1 MANEFNRNLRL
12 GAFVLAGTAFLIAM
26 LYLIGAKR
34 SLFSDTFKISAEFY
48 NVNGLMSGNN
58 VRFSG
63 INVGTVESVEIASDS
78 SVMVVMLI
86 EDKVK
91 SYIKKNAIATVG
103 TDGLMGNKLININA
117 AKDGSTAGN
126 IEDGDKLATM
136 RPIETDEMIRTLS
149 TTNDNIKNI
158 TTDLKIIAHKINSRN
173 TLWSILMDTVVA
185 DNVKQAIV
193 NIKMAGS
200 NAAVV
205 IGDLRNLTYDIKNG
219 KGLIG
224 TLITD
229 TSLTTRLDHTMVKL
243 NMAGDNL
250 AIMTGDLSNVSKN
263 LNTNQGTLGMLIMDT
278 MFVKDLKS
286 AMKNL
291 DQGTGNFNDNME
303 ALKHNV
309 LLRKYFKKKEK
320 EAQKNKK

>member
-1 MANEFNRNLRL
+1 MANETGRNLKL
-12 GAFVLAGTAFLIAM
+12 GAFVLAGTVFLIVV
-26 LYLIGAKR
+26 LYMIGAKR
-34 SLFSDTFKISAEFY
+34 SLFSDTFRISAEFY
-48 NVNGLMSGNN
+48 NVNGLMAGNN
-58 VRFSG
+58 VRFAG
-63 INVGTVESVEIASDS
+63 INIGTVESVEIASDS
-78 SVMVVMLI
+78 SVKVVMLI
-86 EDKVK
+86 EDKVMP
-91 SYIKKNAIATVG
+91 YIKKNAVATVG
-103 TDGLMGNKLININA
+103 TDGLMGNKLVNINA
-117 AKDGSTAGN
+117 SKTREQSDN
-126 IEDGDKLATM
+126 IADGDKLTTL

-158 TTDLKIIAHKINSRN
+158 TNDLKTIAHKINSRN
-173 TLWSILMDTVVA
+173 TLWSILMDTIVA

-205 IGDLRNLTYDIKNG
+205 IGDLKNLTTDMKTG

-243 NMAGDNL
+243 NVAGDNL
-250 AIMTGDLSNVSKN
+250 AVMTGDLSKVSKN
-263 LNTNQGTLGMLIMDT
+263 LNSKEGTLGMLIMDT

-291 DQGTGNFNDNME
+291 DEGTGGFKDNME

-309 LLRKYFKKKEK
+309 ILRKYFKKKEK
-320 EAQKNKK
+320 EAQKKKK

>member
-1 MANEFNRNLRL
+1 MANESGRNIKL
-12 GAFVLAGTAFLIAM
+12 GIFVLAGTAFLIAV

-63 INVGTVESVEIASDS
+63 INVGTVESVNIVSDS
-78 SVMVVMLI
+78 SVLVVMLI

-91 SYIKKNAIATVG
+91 SYIKKNSVATVG

-117 AKDGSTAGN
+117 AKDGSKAAS
-126 IEDGDKLATM
+126 IEGGDKLTTL

-158 TTDLKIIAHKINSRN
+158 TTDLKTIAQKINSRN

-205 IGDLRNLTYDIKNG
+205 VGDLKNLTHDMKSG

-250 AIMTGDLSNVSKN
+250 AIMTGDLSKVSKN
-263 LNTNQGTLGMLIMDT
+263 LNSNEGTLGMLIMDT

-291 DQGTGNFNDNME
+291 DEGTGDFKDITE

-320 EAQKNKK
+320 EAKKNKK